1 MTLPRMLI
9 VAIAALLVLL
19 VTLQG
24 CAAPDVGLTEAGRLR
39 PCPSSPNC
47 VCSDADAASED
58 SFIPPLEIP
67 AGEAPAD
74 AFERLAGLVGDRA
87 RIVERREGYLHAVFT
102 TTILRFRDDVE
113 LRLDAAARVVH
124 VRSASRLGHSDLGKN
139 RKRVE
144 ALRAD
149 FGAGAPR

>member
-9 VAIAALLVLL
+9 AAIAALLVLL
-19 VTLQG
+19 VTLQS
-24 CAAPDVGLTEAGRLR
+24 CAAPDVGLTDSGLLR

-47 VCSDADAASED
+47 VCSDGADASED

-74 AFERLAGLVGDRA
+74 AFERLAGLVADRA
-87 RIVERREGYLHAVFT
+87 RIEERREGYLHAVFT
-102 TTILRFRDDVE
+102 TAILRFRDDVE
-113 LRLDAAARVVH
+113 LRLDADARVVH
-124 VRSASRLGHSDLGKN
+124 VRSASRVGYSDLGKN

-149 FGAGAPR
+149 FEAGAQR